1 MRYARQNRIL
11 ELIKENNIE
20 TQEKLVELLKE
31 SGFNVTQA
39 TISRDIKEL
48 HLIKSM
54 SPEGVYRYAVASS
67 SDNSMTNR
75 YMSILRDIVKN
86 VSASGN
92 LIVVKTLPGCA
103 NAAGE
108 PLDCL
113 GFQHVLGTI
122 AGDNTLLMVI
132 DSEDNVPQLMAKFD
146 ELLS

>member
-20 TQEKLVELLKE
+20 TQEQLVALLKE
-31 SGFNVTQA
+31 NGYNVTQA

-54 SPEGVYRYAVASS
+54 SPEGIYRYAVASS
-67 SDNSMTNR
+67 SDINMTNR

-86 VSASGN
+86 VSSSGN
-92 LIVVKTLPGCA
+92 LIVVQTLPGCA
-103 NAAGE
+103 NAAAE

-113 GFQHVLGTI
+113 GFHHVLGTI

-132 DSEDNVPQLMAKFD
+132 DAPENVPELMAKFE